1 MEAGLC
7 YCILKTIK
15 IKIRCILID
24 EKEINNYKYYAYGL
38 LMNEI
43 EKKKLNWSAIERIQI
58 FLMCHGSLPY
68 FLTYKHSLI
77 IKFNVD

>member
-24 EKEINNYKYYAYGL
+24 EKEINNYKYYASGL

-43 EKKKLNWSAIERIQI
+43 EKKEVKLKCYRKNTNLSHVPW
-58 FLMCHGSLPY
+58 
-68 FLTYKHSLI
+68 
-77 IKFNVD
+77 KFTLFSHL

>member
-43 EKKKLNWSAIERIQI
+43 EKKKKLN
-58 FLMCHGSLPY
+58 
-68 FLTYKHSLI
+68 
-77 IKFNVD
+77 